1 MENIEP
7 KYTTEGFKIT
17 VAADGRECPGGALV
31 SAETASPTGYRFV
44 QCVRGKRTIPHA
56 ILSPPFSKKHEVQA
70 ISKAR
75 ELPRIAA
82 ELASDR
88 RAEDVVALDIRPLTF
103 IADFFVICTIPTERQ
118 MRIVS
123 EVLIKEL
130 KEAGG
135 KFGRREGTANSG
147 WVLLDFG
154 ELIIHLFSPKQ
165 RSYYRLE
172 QLWSDA
178 VTIVRFQ

>member
-1 MENIEP
+1 M
-7 KYTTEGFKIT
+7 
-17 VAADGRECPGGALV
+17 VAGRPGGVRDSEKNV
-31 SAETASPTGYRFV
+31 SIVGLRTATCLRSEY
-44 QCVRGKRTIPHA
+44 TISHA
-56 ILSPPFSKKHEVQA
+56 ILSPLFSKNDEDQA

-88 RAEDVVALDIRPLTF
+88 KAEDVVALDIRSLTF
-103 IADFFVICTIPTERQ
+103 IADFFVICTVPTERQ

-130 KEAGG
+130 KKAGG
-135 KFGRREGTANSG
+135 QFGRREGTEDSG
-147 WVLLDFG
+147 WMLLDFG
-154 ELIIHLFSPKQ
+154 DLIIHLFSPKQ
-165 RSYYRLE
+165 RGYYRLE

>member
-1 MENIEP
+1 MLYCRPYPRSTI
-7 KYTTEGFKIT
+7 
-17 VAADGRECPGGALV
+17 GGL
-31 SAETASPTGYRFV
+31 
-44 QCVRGKRTIPHA
+44 
-56 ILSPPFSKKHEVQA
+56 A

-75 ELPRIAA
+75 DLPRIAV

-88 RAEDVVALDIRPLTF
+88 KAEDVVALDIRPLTF
-103 IADFFVICTIPTERQ
+103 IADFFVICTVPTERQ

-123 EVLIKEL
+123 DVLIQEL
-130 KEAGG
+130 KKGG
-135 KFGRREGTANSG
+135 GQFRRREGTENSG

-154 ELIIHLFSPKQ
+154 DLIVHLFSPKQ

-172 QLWSDA
+172 QLWSEA

>member
-1 MENIEP
+1 MGSRTPTYVQNRYVDSP
-7 KYTTEGFKIT
+7 CYTFATILQDDEG
-17 VAADGRECPGGALV
+17 
-31 SAETASPTGYRFV
+31 
-44 QCVRGKRTIPHA
+44 
-56 ILSPPFSKKHEVQA
+56 QA

-88 RAEDVVALDIRPLTF
+88 KAEDVVALDIRSLTF
-103 IADFFVICTIPTERQ
+103 IADFFVICTVPTERQ

-123 EVLIKEL
+123 EILIKEL
-130 KEAGG
+130 KKAGG
-135 KFGRREGTANSG
+135 QFGRREGTADSG

-154 ELIIHLFSPKQ
+154 DLIIHLFSPQQ

-172 QLWSDA
+172 QLWADA

>member
-1 MENIEP
+1 M
-7 KYTTEGFKIT
+7 GF
-17 VAADGRECPGGALV
+17 GAVL
-31 SAETASPTGYRFV
+31 
-44 QCVRGKRTIPHA
+44 CVRTKHAKGHA
-56 ILSPPFSKKHEVQA
+56 ILSPLFSESDEGQA
-70 ISKAR
+70 ISKVR

-88 RAEDVVALDIRPLTF
+88 KAEDVVALDIRSLTF
-103 IADFFVICTIPTERQ
+103 IADFFVICTVPTERQ

-130 KEAGG
+130 KQAGG
-135 KFGRREGTANSG
+135 QFGRREGTEDSG

-154 ELIIHLFSPKQ
+154 EVIIHLFSPKQ
-165 RSYYRLE
+165 RGYYRLE